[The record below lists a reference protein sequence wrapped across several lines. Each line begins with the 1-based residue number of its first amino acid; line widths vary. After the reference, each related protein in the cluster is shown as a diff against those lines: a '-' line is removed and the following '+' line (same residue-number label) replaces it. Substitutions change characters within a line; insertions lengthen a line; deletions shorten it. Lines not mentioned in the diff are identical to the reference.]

1 MERRFTTAEKGKG
14 VVSVSQD
21 TNVRRI
27 RAPPLDTTDLVR
39 ENALTLIG
47 RLTNPSEQRI
57 GSLIPSLPRKWDI
70 QGRVIGSD
78 IGNNCFQ
85 FRFETERDLQRVLDN
100 RPYHFNYWMI
110 ILQRWEPIISEAFP
124 SIIPFW
130 VRIKGLP
137 LHFWQEGMVRS
148 IGRELG
154 AYDTHEITKTSAKV
168 RVMVNALKPLITET
182 IIEFATG
189 EECKINLEYERL
201 ENHCSH
207 CGLLSHLPSHCPTTP
222 DEKVDKERGKRD
234 DEHNIQYSLTQTQ
247 SEGQQSR
254 EVSEARPFQQRVDRH
269 GRSYGDR
276 VSTKQT
282 RVPPPVTRRSS
293 DPPAE
298 ARGRDRTM
306 RNDTYQNTSP
316 QYVHNRRHHPY
327 ESSHRRTPFPPKEMK
342 EWRAKGHVPEQT
354 NRTAHID
361 NNLPQLNSTP
371 ARIMETPTE
380 EERGVQIPTQEEVMD
395 QLHEVT
401 LQYLSCADPTEAA
414 ARQRRVIASDSR
426 GLTEETA
433 ARIIRTAQLATS
445 QPINRRRDVTTSEIP
460 TLRDQE
466 TPRRSRTPPPVSQ
479 VHPPAANQ
487 ILYIDSGGVGNS
499 HTSPQLKENTRREGM
514 TEPQKRKRGRPA
526 KLKSLVVSPNV
537 LTGASSKKVLMSQLR
552 RSPARTG
559 ASPNQSQSQNQAR
572 QRQGSTSRV
581 QSTTGL
587 NPPINLIPAMARKKG
602 DFRPSPHP
610 AP

>member
-1 MERRFTTAEKGKG
+1 
-14 VVSVSQD
+14 
-21 TNVRRI
+21 
-27 RAPPLDTTDLVR
+27 
-39 ENALTLIG
+39 
-47 RLTNPSEQRI
+47 
-57 GSLIPSLPRKWDI
+57 
-70 QGRVIGSD
+70 
-78 IGNNCFQ
+78 
-85 FRFETERDLQRVLDN
+85 
-100 RPYHFNYWMI
+100 
-110 ILQRWEPIISEAFP
+110 
-124 SIIPFW
+124 
-130 VRIKGLP
+130 
-137 LHFWQEGMVRS
+137 
-148 IGRELG
+148 
-154 AYDTHEITKTSAKV
+154 
-168 RVMVNALKPLITET
+168 
-182 IIEFATG
+182 
-189 EECKINLEYERL
+189 
-201 ENHCSH
+201 
-207 CGLLSHLPSHCPTTP
+207 
-222 DEKVDKERGKRD
+222 
-234 DEHNIQYSLTQTQ
+234 
-247 SEGQQSR
+247 
-254 EVSEARPFQQRVDRH
+254 
-269 GRSYGDR
+269 
-276 VSTKQT
+276 
-282 RVPPPVTRRSS
+282 
-293 DPPAE
+293 
-298 ARGRDRTM
+298 
-306 RNDTYQNTSP
+306 
-316 QYVHNRRHHPY
+316 
-327 ESSHRRTPFPPKEMK
+327 
-342 EWRAKGHVPEQT
+342 
-354 NRTAHID
+354 
-361 NNLPQLNSTP
+361 
-371 ARIMETPTE
+371 
-380 EERGVQIPTQEEVMD
+380 MD

>member
-57 GSLIPSLPRKWDI
+57 GSLIPSLTS
-70 QGRVIGSD
+70 QMGHSG
-78 IGNNCFQ
+78 
-85 FRFETERDLQRVLDN
+85 FETERDLQRVLDN

-182 IIEFATG
+182 IIEFDTG

-222 DEKVDKERGKRD
+222 DEKVDKERGKKD

-269 GRSYGDR
+269 GRRYGDR

-282 RVPPPVTRRSS
+282 RVPPPVNRRSS

-306 RNDTYQNTSP
+306 RNDTYQNQPPHSMSITDAI
-316 QYVHNRRHHPY
+316 
-327 ESSHRRTPFPPKEMK
+327 TPM
-342 EWRAKGHVPEQT
+342 
-354 NRTAHID
+354 
-361 NNLPQLNSTP
+361 
-371 ARIMETPTE
+371 
-380 EERGVQIPTQEEVMD
+380 
-395 QLHEVT
+395 
-401 LQYLSCADPTEAA
+401 
-414 ARQRRVIASDSR
+414 
-426 GLTEETA
+426 
-433 ARIIRTAQLATS
+433 
-445 QPINRRRDVTTSEIP
+445 
-460 TLRDQE
+460 
-466 TPRRSRTPPPVSQ
+466 
-479 VHPPAANQ
+479 
-487 ILYIDSGGVGNS
+487 
-499 HTSPQLKENTRREGM
+499 
-514 TEPQKRKRGRPA
+514 
-526 KLKSLVVSPNV
+526 
-537 LTGASSKKVLMSQLR
+537 
-552 RSPARTG
+552 
-559 ASPNQSQSQNQAR
+559 NQAIDVHLSLLKR
-572 QRQGSTSRV
+572 
-581 QSTTGL
+581 
-587 NPPINLIPAMARKKG
+587 
-602 DFRPSPHP
+602 
-610 AP
+610 